1 MEEGVDA
8 QGDYEEEAFSV
19 SHWLRAAWGKLGGH
33 GEKGLDLE
41 QFKRKTGEPWKL
53 V

>member
-1 MEEGVDA
+1 MPRETTRRRL
-8 QGDYEEEAFSV
+8 FSV

-41 QFKRKTGEPWKL
+41 RFKRKTGEPWRL